1 MGRGRLLRCVVVV
14 LDGLGVG
21 ELPDADLYRDRGS
34 ATLQNTARAV
44 GGLHLPTLQRLGLGN
59 VVPVAGVPPADRPAA
74 AFGRMAERSPGKDS
88 TTGHWEL
95 AGVHLD
101 RPFPTY
107 PHGFPREVIEAFERE
122 AGTRVLGNRPASGT
136 QILEELGP
144 EHLRTGYPIVYTSA
158 DSVFQ
163 IAAHEE
169 VIPVDRLYEL
179 CRIARRILQGQHA
192 VSRVIARP
200 FVGKP
205 GAFVRTPR
213 RKDFSLEPPRATVL
227 DRLTEAGYP
236 VWTVGK
242 VADLFA
248 GRGVARS
255 VPSQDDVDGV
265 RRTAQLLA
273 ELPRGLLFTTL
284 VDLDTKYGHRNDPVG
299 YARDLEAIDAALPDL
314 LAALREGDLLVLTAD
329 HGNDPTTPSTDHSR
343 EYVPVLAWGP
353 GLRAGVDLGT
363 RETFSDVG
371 ATVAEALGVPWDGPG
386 RSFLEA
392 LHQPEDRAPISGG
405 AGPPG

>member
-1 MGRGRLLRCVVVV
+1 MRLRRCVVVV

-21 ELPDADLYRDRGS
+21 ELPDAGAYGDRGS

-59 VVPVAGVPPADRPAA
+59 VVPVEGVPPADHPQAC
-74 AFGRMAERSPGKDS
+74 FGRMAEKSPGKDS

-95 AGVHLD
+95 MGVHLD

-107 PHGFPREVIEAFERE
+107 PNGFPPEVIEAFERA

-136 QILEELGP
+136 QIIEELGV

-169 VIPVDRLYEL
+169 VIPVERLYEL
-179 CRIARRILQGQHA
+179 CRVAREILQGPHA

-200 FVGKP
+200 FTGRP
-205 GAFVRTPR
+205 GSFVRTPR
-213 RKDFSLEPPRATVL
+213 RKDFSLEPPKPTVL
-227 DRLTEAGYP
+227 DRLVESGYP

-242 VADLFA
+242 VADLFSH
-248 GRGVARS
+248 RGVTRT

-265 RRTAQLLA
+265 AQTARLLG
-273 ELPRGLLFTTL
+273 ELEAGLLFTTL
-284 VDLDTKYGHRNDPVG
+284 VDLDTKYGHRNDPEG
-299 YARDLEAIDAALPDL
+299 YARNLERIDAALPQL
-314 LAALREGDLLVLTAD
+314 LQALRAGDLLVLTAD

-343 EYVPVLAWGP
+343 EYVPVLASGP
-353 GLRAGVDLGT
+353 GLRAGVDLGV

-386 RSFLEA
+386 RSFFRVMVA
-392 LHQPEDRAPISGG
+392 
-405 AGPPG
+405 